1 MSFSSGFE
9 TRFRKSLQTK
19 GKQILI
25 YLFTLLIRLWL
36 STLRYRLILDERDDE
51 SIGAIYAFWHGE
63 QLSLLKYVPLH
74 ANAII
79 SLSKDGDLQTEL
91 MSHFKIAAI
100 RGSSSK
106 GGMLALRKSLRV
118 LEQNQNLLI
127 AMDGPKGPIYQ
138 AKEGVAYL
146 SLISQKQIYF
156 CSLFAHH
163 AIRLKTWDQFLL
175 PYPLTRVDLQFIK
188 IIPPMIQ
195 DTPHNVSIEIQVKHY
210 LNQIHK
216 ITNLSIK

>member
-1 MSFSSGFE
+1 MKISFKTTFK
-9 TRFRKSLQTK
+9 TAFKTAF
-19 GKQILI
+19 KQILI

-36 STLRYRLILDERDDE
+36 KSLRDRLILDEREDE
-51 SIGAIYAFWHGE
+51 AIGAIYAFWHGE
-63 QLSLLKYVPLH
+63 QLSLLKYVPRH

-127 AMDGPKGPIYQ
+127 AMDGPKGPIYE

-146 SLISQKQIYF
+146 SLISQKHIYF

-175 PYPLTRVDLQFIK
+175 PYPFSRIDLKFMK
-188 IIPPMIQ
+188 IIPPKIKDTANDLSIDDQMTYYLNMIQ
-195 DTPHNVSIEIQVKHY
+195 
-210 LNQIHK
+210 K
-216 ITNLSIK
+216 ITNSSIK